1 MSNGVNNAR
10 FLNWPFYSIMHERL
24 TYEGLCTK
32 AFRELLNS
40 RWHLQNST
48 SRNPGS
54 QITWN
59 RLQIQQANVLP
70 SYTSQVFFC
79 SLKGAIIPAKKDFR
93 AEYHLFFSFCDFYGI
108 LADFKSSW
116 KYHYHKRT
124 LTEVNEKQ
132 VPGNLI

>member
-79 SLKGAIIPAKKDFR
+79 SLKGAITPAKKDFR
-93 AEYHLFFSFCDFYGI
+93 AEYHNLFFFFFLWFLWNSWFQKFLKI
-108 LADFKSSW
+108 SLPQKNTNWSKWEASS
-116 KYHYHKRT
+116 R
-124 LTEVNEKQ
+124 
-132 VPGNLI
+132 